1 MPQHK
6 IKIILILAI
15 ILLSGCAKD
24 ITSPITYND
33 GKLSDEDV
41 YDLFVQ
47 PKIQGDKIITQADRC
62 TRQIENLDSL
72 IATGYWLW
80 YSHDNGNTTTYEQGE
95 FGAVRAD
102 TAIMRCGV
110 MGYGGA
116 RMRMASQPPS
126 ANKQVG
132 VTHWPVS
139 AIPGSLILEVYH
151 TASGKNWIFRK
162 DVLPLNQ
169 GLAFCTAFDGYANEG
184 TQTGAI
190 EVYYRDPE
198 GAFFLAS
205 AENCTGVS
213 ILLTDANSTYTNQP
227 DLFKLR
233 WRNPQSEATGWDIF
247 QECSSVTFRCDV
259 AAETIGFN
267 STPNAY
273 FGNMRSQY
281 LSDNTC
287 GLTANYILMS
297 GEVQG
302 EFINY

>member
-1 MPQHK
+1 MK
-6 IKIILILAI
+6 NLILILAI

-47 PKIQGDKIITQADRC
+47 PKIQGDKILTQADRC

-72 IATGYWLW
+72 IQTGYWLW
-80 YSHDNGNTTTYEQGE
+80 YSIESDGTTTTYTEGQ
-95 FGAVRAD
+95 VPRIVAD
-102 TAIMRCGV
+102 TAFMRCGV
-110 MGYGGA
+110 LGYGSA
-116 RMRMASQPPS
+116 KMRLEGQPTS
-126 ANKQVG
+126 ANRKFG
-132 VTHWPVS
+132 VQHWPNGT
-139 AIPGSLILEVYH
+139 IQGMQILEVYH
-151 TASGKNWIFRK
+151 IQAGRNWILRK
-162 DVLPLNQ
+162 DEMPNGQ
-169 GLAFCTAFDGYANEG
+169 GLVFCTAFDGYANEG
-184 TQTGAI
+184 SQTGAI

-198 GAFFLAS
+198 GDFFLAN
-205 AENCTGVS
+205 ETNCTGVS

-273 FGNMRSQY
+273 FGNMRSYY

-302 EFINY
+302 EFTNY